1 MAFLLPNLSP
11 PLLINS
17 KSCKDKEKPI
27 LHQTQS
33 LHTHYQTTPTAT
45 ATKTSNTDTSMSPPL
60 QVKTQ
65 PAAQDKEQHH
75 RDEFYVN
82 LGLAFRTLREDLPL
96 LFTEDLNYDIYRD
109 DITFI
114 DPLNTF
120 TGIDSYKL
128 IFWTL
133 TFHGKMLFREISLEV
148 YRIWQPSENV
158 ILIRWNLKGV
168 PRVPWEAKGEFQGT
182 SRYKLDRN
190 GKIYE
195 HKVDNLAFS
204 FPQTL
209 KPAASVLDLV
219 AACPAS
225 PNPTFLWGPVDIC
238 SSSWVEFYRA
248 VRETLD
254 QEQCQSL
261 LQDGMVAYS

>member
-1 MAFLLPNLSP
+1 
-11 PLLINS
+11 
-17 KSCKDKEKPI
+17 
-27 LHQTQS
+27 
-33 LHTHYQTTPTAT
+33 
-45 ATKTSNTDTSMSPPL
+45 MSPPL
-60 QVKTQ
+60 QVKTP

-96 LFTEDLNYDIYRD
+96 LFTEDPNYDIYRD

-128 IFWTL
+128 IFWAS

-168 PRVPWEAKGEFQGT
+168 PKGSMGGQGRVSGYF
-182 SRYKLDRN
+182 
-190 GKIYE
+190 
-195 HKVDNLAFS
+195 KV
-204 FPQTL
+204 
-209 KPAASVLDLV
+209 
-219 AACPAS
+219 
-225 PNPTFLWGPVDIC
+225 
-238 SSSWVEFYRA
+238 
-248 VRETLD
+248 
-254 QEQCQSL
+254 
-261 LQDGMVAYS
+261 

>member
-11 PLLINS
+11 SLLINS

-60 QVKTQ
+60 Q
-65 PAAQDKEQHH
+65 EQHH

-82 LGLAFRTLREDLPL
+82 LGLAFRTLREVPL

-128 IFWTL
+128 IFWAS
-133 TFHGKMLFREISLEV
+133 TFHGKMLFREISL
-148 YRIWQPSENV
+148 
-158 ILIRWNLKGV
+158 
-168 PRVPWEAKGEFQGT
+168 
-182 SRYKLDRN
+182 
-190 GKIYE
+190 E

-238 SSSWVEFYRA
+238 SSS
-248 VRETLD
+248 L
-254 QEQCQSL
+254 
-261 LQDGMVAYS
+261 